1 MENQAPPQRFRH
13 IAANIVILVTLVV
26 IGLKWNP
33 AHMNTAWLL
42 IMVLMLAFM
51 VIFSHG
57 ITGDWRSLLIDG
69 RFRMSLSRLQL
80 LSWTLLILSAL
91 LAAVYKNLGVD
102 SPKPLEIIIPSEL
115 WVLMGISTASAIS
128 APAVMANKRKVQPDA
143 REKKAVRK
151 AMKHQHIAVPDLDG
165 VLLKNRRFKDARWGD
180 LLKGDETGNAVSVD
194 LGKIQMFFFSFI
206 IIASYGIAVAKL
218 LDGDGE
224 ISALPAVDEGMNV
237 LLGISH
243 TGYLA
248 NKAVAHSKPQE
259 PQDDAPKPKA
269 PAGQATDP
277 EDEDA

>member
-1 MENQAPPQRFRH
+1 MANQTPPQRFGH
-13 IAANIVILVTLVV
+13 LAANIVILVVLVV
-26 IGLKWNP
+26 IGVKWDP
-33 AHMNTAWLL
+33 AHMTSAWLV

-91 LAAVYKNLGVD
+91 LAAVYKNLGLD
-102 SPKPLEIIIPSEL
+102 SISPLEIKIPSEL

-128 APAVMANKRKVQPDA
+128 APAVIANKRKVRPDA
-143 REKKAVRK
+143 KEKKAVK
-151 AMKHQHIAVPDLDG
+151 TAMQHQHFTVPDLDG
-165 VLLKNRRFKDARWGD
+165 VLLKNKGFKDARWGD
-180 LLKGDETGNAVSVD
+180 LLKGDEAGNAVSVD

-206 IIASYGIAVAKL
+206 IIVSYGIAVAKL
-218 LDGDGE
+218 LAGDGQ
-224 ISALPAVDEGMNV
+224 ILMLPAVDEGMNV

-259 PQDDAPKPKA
+259 PGSDVPKPKA
-269 PAGQATDP
+269 PAGKPIDP
-277 EDEDA
+277 DDEDA

>member
-1 MENQAPPQRFRH
+1 MEHKTPPRKFVH
-13 IAANIVILVTLVV
+13 FAANIAILVSLVV
-26 IGLKWNP
+26 IGLKWHP
-33 AHMNTAWLL
+33 AHMSTAWLF

-80 LSWTLLILSAL
+80 LSWTLMILSAL
-91 LAAVYKNLGVD
+91 LAAVYKNLAVGW
-102 SPKPLEIIIPSEL
+102 STPLEIQIPSEL

-128 APAVMANKRKVQPDA
+128 APAVMATKRKVQPDTK
-143 REKKAVRK
+143 EKNALRAVL
-151 AMKHQHIAVPDLDG
+151 KHQKHTLPELDG
-165 VLLKNRRFKDARWGD
+165 VLIKNRGFQDARWGD

-206 IIASYGIAVAKL
+206 IVASYGIAVAKL
-218 LDGDGE
+218 LAGDGH
-224 ISALPAVDEGMNV
+224 IDALPAVDEGMNV

-248 NKAVAHSKPQE
+248 NKAVAHSKAQE
-259 PQDDAPKPKA
+259 PGSPAQRPKSAAGLKDDR
-269 PAGQATDP
+269 

>member
-1 MENQAPPQRFRH
+1 MENQAPPQKFRH
-13 IAANIVILVTLVV
+13 IAVNFAILVALVV
-26 IGLKWNP
+26 IGVKWEP
-33 AHMNTAWLL
+33 AHMTSAWLV
-42 IMVLMLAFM
+42 IMILMLAFM

-91 LAAVYKNLGVD
+91 LAAVYKNLGLN
-102 SPKPLEIIIPSEL
+102 SSTPLEIKIPSEL

-143 REKKAVRK
+143 KEKKAVRT
-151 AMKHQHIAVPDLDG
+151 AMKHQHNTVPDLDG
-165 VLLKNRRFKDARWGD
+165 VILKNRRFKDARWGD
-180 LLKGDETGNAVSVD
+180 LLKGDEAGNAVSVD

-206 IIASYGIAVAKL
+206 IVVSYGIAVAKL
-218 LDGDGE
+218 LAGDGQ
-224 ISALPAVDEGMNV
+224 ITNLPAVDEGMNV

-248 NKAVAHSKPQE
+248 NKAVAHSKAQE
-259 PQDDAPKPKA
+259 PGTD
-269 PAGQATDP
+269 GQQTKTQTGEATDP
-277 EDEDA
+277 DDNDA